1 MPHAQVFISSL
12 PNFSLSITNQRI
24 PMDLLIK
31 NIQQLLQTYRDSP
44 ARLTGSDMAK
54 VPSVNNAWLLIR
66 DGRIEDWG
74 EMDSC
79 PEFGGKTIDAT
90 GRLVFPGF
98 VDSHTHIVFA
108 APREQEF
115 VDRIRG
121 LSYEEIAKKGGGIL
135 NSAARLHQTSE
146 ADLFTS
152 AIKRVNEVIA
162 QGTVA
167 LEVKSGYGLTT
178 EDELKML
185 RVIRKLKE
193 TLNMP
198 VKATFLGAHAIP
210 APYKEKREDYIR
222 LVTEEMLPAVARE
235 GLADYVDVFCEK
247 GFFTPE
253 ETKQIVSRGKELGMK
268 PKIHANQLHRS
279 GGVQA
284 GVETGALSVD
294 HLEEMGEEEINA
306 LKGSDTIAT
315 LLPGAAFFINTPYPP
330 ARDMLNA
337 GITVSLASDYNPGS
351 APSGNMQLMM
361 SLACVKM
368 RMTPE
373 EALNA
378 ATINAAAAME
388 VSSSHGTITPGK
400 AGSVVI
406 SKPVP
411 SLAYLPY
418 SFGTNLVE
426 HTIINGEVD
435 PAV

>member
-1 MPHAQVFISSL
+1 MH
-12 PNFSLSITNQRI
+12 
-24 PMDLLIK
+24 MLIK
-31 NIQQLLQTYRDSP
+31 NIRQLFQTYRKAPD
-44 ARLTGSDMAK
+44 RLSGDEMAT
-54 VPSVNNAWLLIR
+54 VPSIENAWLMIR
-66 DGRIEDWG
+66 DGKIEDWG
-74 EMDSC
+74 EMAEC
-79 PEFGGKTIDAT
+79 PAFDGETIDAS
-90 GRLVFPGF
+90 GRLVLPGF

-121 LSYEEIAKKGGGIL
+121 LSYEEIAKRGGGIL
-135 NSAARLHQTSE
+135 NSAARLHDTPE
-146 ADLFTS
+146 DELFAS
-152 AIKRVNEVIA
+152 AMKRVVEVIG

-167 LEVKSGYGLTT
+167 LEIKSGYGLSV

-185 RVIRKLKE
+185 RVIRRLRD
-193 TLNMP
+193 TLDFP

-210 APYKEKREDYIR
+210 ARYKEDRAGYIR
-222 LVTEEMLPAVARE
+222 LVMEEMIPAVAKE
-235 GLADYVDVFCEK
+235 GLAEYIDVFCEK

-253 ETKQIVSRGKELGMK
+253 ETKAIVLKGKEYGMK
-268 PKIHANQLHRS
+268 PKIHANQLYRS

-337 GITVSLASDYNPGS
+337 GLTLSLASDYNPGS

-361 SLACVKM
+361 SLSCVKM

-378 ATINAAAAME
+378 ATVNAAAAME
-388 VSSSHGTITPGK
+388 ISATHGTITPGK
-400 AGSVVI
+400 AGSVI
-406 SKPVP
+406 ITKPVS

-426 HTIINGEVD
+426 FTVINGKTRN
-435 PAV
+435 

>member
-1 MPHAQVFISSL
+1 
-12 PNFSLSITNQRI
+12 
-24 PMDLLIK
+24 MDLLIK
-31 NIQQLLQTYRDSP
+31 NISQLLQTYRQTPP
-44 ARLTGSDMAK
+44 ARLSGSQMAD
-54 VPSVNNAWLLIR
+54 VPSVDNAWLLIR
-66 DGRIEDWG
+66 QGKIEDWG
-74 EMDSC
+74 EMSNC
-79 PEFGGKTIDAT
+79 PSFEGEVIDAT

-135 NSAARLHQTSE
+135 NSAGRLRETSE
-146 ADLFTS
+146 DDLFHS
-152 AIKRVNEVIA
+152 AMQRVKEVTA

-167 LEVKSGYGLTT
+167 IEVKSGYGLTT
-178 EDELKML
+178 ESELKML
-185 RVIRKLKE
+185 KVIRRLKDA
-193 TLNMP
+193 LDMP
-198 VKATFLGAHAIP
+198 VKSTFLGAHAIP
-210 APYKEKREDYIR
+210 AEYKEDRQGYID
-222 LVTEEMLPAVARE
+222 LILNDMLPAVAKE

-253 ETKQIVSRGKELGMK
+253 ETKAVVQKGKELGMK

-279 GGVQA
+279 GGVQT

-294 HLEEMGEEEINA
+294 HLEEMGEQEINA

-337 GITVSLASDYNPGS
+337 GLTLALASDYNPGS

-368 RMTPE
+368 RMTPQ

-378 ATINAAAAME
+378 ATVNAAAAME
-388 VSSSHGTITPGK
+388 IESTHGTITPGK

-406 SKPVP
+406 TKPVS

-426 HTIINGEVD
+426 HTVINGKV
-435 PAV
+435 V